1 MTDNLLSKIQAL
13 LDKAA
18 ATSFP
23 AEAEAFQQKAEEL
36 MAKYSVEQAMLDQ
49 KAQQD
54 GALAEEIITL
64 YFNIQGTYAHGV
76 LQALNT
82 ALNSL
87 RTVTTFFVDHG
98 RSSKTLA
105 IVGSRSDADAAL
117 AMAKSLH
124 DQALHAMKA
133 WAKGKREEFRYLT
146 AMQQFKEKRTFV
158 TYFGYGVAGRLKL
171 RFQEAVSATVGAEL
185 VLVDRQAAVQK
196 YAYDKY
202 NLRTTTNRT
211 KSGSFGAADAGIAA
225 GKVANLGDQSLR
237 NTGQLAR

>member
-1 MTDNLLSKIQAL
+1 
-13 LDKAA
+13 
-18 ATSFP
+18 
-23 AEAEAFQQKAEEL
+23 
-36 MAKYSVEQAMLDQ
+36 
-49 KAQQD
+49 
-54 GALAEEIITL
+54 
-64 YFNIQGTYAHGV
+64 
-76 LQALNT
+76 
-82 ALNSL
+82 
-87 RTVTTFFVDHG
+87 
-98 RSSKTLA
+98 
-105 IVGSRSDADAAL
+105 
-117 AMAKSLH
+117 
-124 DQALHAMKA
+124 
-133 WAKGKREEFRYLT
+133 
-146 AMQQFKEKRTFV
+146 V